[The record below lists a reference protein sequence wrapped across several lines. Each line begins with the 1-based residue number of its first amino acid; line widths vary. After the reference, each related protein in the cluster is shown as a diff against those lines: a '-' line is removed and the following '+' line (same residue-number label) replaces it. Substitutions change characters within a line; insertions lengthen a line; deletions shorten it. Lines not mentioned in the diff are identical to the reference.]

1 MFIFEDLVHLEA
13 NAALKLVESLDAETL
28 VRALKT
34 ATDELKSFV
43 WACLPEHTSA
53 ALKARLEKLGMI
65 RLAEVEAARQKVVA
79 RIREMEESG
88 EIVMERP

>member
-1 MFIFEDLVHLEA
+1 
-13 NAALKLVESLDAETL
+13 
-28 VRALKT
+28 
-34 ATDELKSFV
+34 
-43 WACLPEHTSA
+43 
-53 ALKARLEKLGMI
+53 MI